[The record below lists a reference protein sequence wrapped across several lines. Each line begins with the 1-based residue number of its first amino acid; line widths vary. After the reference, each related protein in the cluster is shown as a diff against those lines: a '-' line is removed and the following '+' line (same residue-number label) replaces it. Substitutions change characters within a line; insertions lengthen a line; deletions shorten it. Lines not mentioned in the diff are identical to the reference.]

1 MTARARR
8 FTDLAALTEAA
19 SVFVAELAI
28 EAVAARGRFSLAL
41 SGGSTPLP
49 LYAALAERGLGIAW
63 NDAWLF
69 FGDER
74 LVPWDDP
81 ENTFGAV
88 RRVLFDKIAVPAG
101 NIRPMPVQLTPPEAA
116 AAAYETEVRAA
127 LGRPGEAVPRFDLIL
142 LGMGPDGHTASLFP
156 GSPVLGE
163 TKRLVAAAPPP
174 TTAKPAVPR
183 LTFTLPLINA
193 ARAVAFLVAAK
204 GKQGPL
210 AKALAGPPDPAVPA
224 SLVRPE
230 SGVDWFVAE
239 G

>member
-8 FTDLAALTEAA
+8 FTDAAALTEAA
-19 SVFVAELAI
+19 YVFMAELAI

-49 LYAALAERGLGIAW
+49 LYAALAARGLGIAW
-63 NDAWLF
+63 DDALLF

-81 ENTFGAV
+81 ENTFSTV
-88 RRVLFDKIAVPAG
+88 RRVLFDKIAAPAA

-116 AAAYETEVRAA
+116 GAAYEAEVRAA
-127 LGRPGEAVPRFDLIL
+127 IGRPGEAVPRFDLIL

-183 LTFTLPLINA
+183 LTFTLPLLNA
-193 ARAVAFLVAAK
+193 ARRVAFLVAAK
-204 GKQGPL
+204 GKETPL
-210 AKALAGPPDPAVPA
+210 AKALAGPDPTVPA
-224 SLVRPE
+224 SLVQPE
-230 SGVDWFVAE
+230 SGADWFVAE

>member
-1 MTARARR
+1 MNARVRR
-8 FTDLAALTEAA
+8 FTDIAALTEAA
-19 SVFVAELAI
+19 FAFVAERAM

-63 NDAWLF
+63 NDALLF

-81 ENTFGAV
+81 ENTFGVV
-88 RRVLFDKIAVPAG
+88 RRVLFDKITAPAA
-101 NIRPMPVQLTPPEAA
+101 NIRPMPVQLAPPEAA
-116 AAAYETEVRAA
+116 AAYEAEVCAA

-163 TKRLVAAAPPP
+163 TKMLVAAAPPP
-174 TTAKPAVPR
+174 TTAKPAVAR

-193 ARAVAFLVAAK
+193 ARRVAFLVAAK
-204 GKQGPL
+204 GKEAPL
-210 AKALAGPPDPAVPA
+210 AQALAEAPDPAVPA
-224 SLVRPE
+224 SLVQPE
-230 SGVDWFVAE
+230 NGVDWFVAE